1 MGALL
6 ENPAALKS
14 KGVKAALSDIVVA
27 VAVKCAPLIS
37 APHLCAGVLTQWLCH
52 RRHGQLVTVTTALL
66 HLLNKHEH
74 LPGPVAELAEA
85 AVKRHGDSRLAV
97 ALLREVGAVEPAEY
111 KRQTAAD
118 AVGVRCVGAL
128 LVELAERLP
137 LTVGKNIA
145 LLRPHLDGEAH
156 GLRSALLGVLGH
168 LIVGFSDPNAD
179 AAGSS
184 ATSAEALP
192 AAAQLRVHAKEGFLE
207 ALAGRTH
214 DSHAFTRAR
223 VLTTWSFLAERR
235 ALPLSHYGPAAASA
249 AARLADTKAV
259 VRKAA
264 AVLLRT
270 LLQHNPY
277 AAQLGGAALKAT
289 LADWQARL
297 DASAQRDDAEKADA
311 AASAAAQVEAAE
323 ARAAGTT
330 PLKAPPTPGEQ
341 PPPPTPAPQSEA
353 AALAAEEAAANSEA
367 EARLDGGTEALR
379 MMVAALSGA
388 VAFSATLAGA
398 VGPACAM
405 LGSATSSDATEAAA
419 LLVACRQFG
428 VDGAGEG
435 VRKVLALVFAREPAV
450 RSAALEA
457 ADTLYLAQEPAGA
470 ADALLE
476 LVTGAALGELVAAE
490 EVLTQLVKTERLA
503 PGGPVMRHLWAEAAG
518 RGAAL
523 TAEDAA
529 ALTPAALLARRTA
542 ALDVLCMAGSAAP
555 AALRAHVPLL
565 LGCLTAGARGHA
577 PLARAACVALGR
589 AGAHDPDAPAS
600 LGPGPAPWAADHAAF
615 DAVAALMSARAAGAL
630 DGAAWFPTAEAALAA
645 LYVLHPA
652 PEAAAAQMLARMAM
666 EAGLVAGP
674 AAAVSPAEGDETEAA
689 APVATLGAVNA
700 QALSRFLFAL
710 GTVALRQLVHVEA
723 SARAVRAARLKAEK
737 AAVAAAEAAAA
748 APPKPAPKAAKKSA
762 KGAAAA
768 PPAED
773 VDADPGSLAAQ
784 LGQGVVSADAELD
797 ALREAAEAELV
808 SAHSGGIVALFA
820 PLAAAVASRPELLAA
835 HPLLRAAAL
844 SALCRL
850 CACDAAFC
858 EAHLALLFTR
868 LKDTPAPG
876 TRASLL
882 VALGDLAF
890 RFPNAVEPWTA
901 HFYGLREWGSSL
913 HDAHAG
919 VRKHALTVLSHLVL
933 NDMMKVK
940 GHIADMALC
949 LEDAE
954 PSIASLARLFF
965 FELSHRTGAPIY
977 NLLPDVLSRLS
988 ADAALPADGFQ
999 RILKHLLSF
1008 VDKDKQA
1015 DALAEKLVA
1024 RMAEAAPKQARDVSY
1039 CLSQLSLSER
1049 GLKKLADGFKM
1060 LEPALADA
1068 TVFAHLEAA
1077 VRGAKKGSGAAAN
1090 KPELK
1095 AAAEELEARLRAVHE
1110 ERAEIARAAERAAR
1124 HEGKASGEAG
1134 EDEGASAGAGSPQ
1147 KENAQPP
1154 PAPAPAAPKGRGKG
1168 AKAAAPKAAA
1178 GGKKAPAKARVKKA
1192 VASSDD
1198 DDDDAAGDSDGGAP
1212 APKPRARQPLRAR
1225 AARAAPI
1232 GGDDSD

>member
-1 MGALL
+1 M
-6 ENPAALKS
+6 
-14 KGVKAALSDIVVA
+14 
-27 VAVKCAPLIS
+27 
-37 APHLCAGVLTQWLCH
+37 
-52 RRHGQLVTVTTALL
+52 TVTTALL

-97 ALLREVGAVEPAEY
+97 SLLREVGAVEPAEY

-168 LIVGFSDPNAD
+168 LIVGFSEPDPANA
-179 AAGSS
+179 AAGSG
-184 ATSAEALP
+184 ANAEALP

-214 DSHAFTRAR
+214 DSHAFTRAK
-223 VLTTWSFLAERR
+223 VLSTWAFLAERR
-235 ALPLSHYGPAAASA
+235 ALPLSHYGPAADAA

-264 AVLLRT
+264 ASLLRT

-277 AAQLGGAALKAT
+277 AAQLGSAPLRAT
-289 LADWQARL
+289 LADWQRRL
-297 DASAQRDDAEKADA
+297 DASSARDEAEKESA
-311 AASAAAQVEAAE
+311 AASAAARVEAEE
-323 ARAAGTT
+323 ARAAGPT
-330 PLKAPPTPGEQ
+330 PTKAPPTPGEQ

-379 MMVAALSGA
+379 MMVAALNGA
-388 VAFSATLAGA
+388 VAFAATMGGA

-405 LGSATSSDATEAAA
+405 LGSATSSDAVEAAA

-428 VDGAGEG
+428 VDGAAEG

-450 RSAALEA
+450 RAAALEA
-457 ADTLYLAQEPAGA
+457 AETLYLAQEPAGA

-490 EVLTQLVKTERLA
+490 EVLTQLVKTGRLA
-503 PGGPVMRHLWAEAAG
+503 PGGPVVRHLWAEAAG

-523 TAEDAA
+523 ASGEVA
-529 ALTPAALLARRTA
+529 ALPASAQLQRRTA
-542 ALDVLCMAGSAAP
+542 ALDVLCMAGGAAP
-555 AALRAHVPLL
+555 AALRAQVPLVL
-565 LGCLTAGARGHA
+565 DCLAAGARSHA
-577 PLARAACVALGR
+577 PLARAACIALAR
-589 AGAHDPDAPAS
+589 AGVPDPEAPAS
-600 LGPGPAPWAADHAAF
+600 LGPGPAPWAADHASF
-615 DAVAALMSARAAGAL
+615 DALNALLSARAAGAL
-630 DGAAWFPTAEAALAA
+630 DGAAWFPAAESALSA
-645 LYVLHPA
+645 LYALHPA
-652 PEAAAAQMLARMAM
+652 PEAAAAQMLARMAL
-666 EAGLVAGP
+666 EAGLVTKGDAP
-674 AAAVSPAEGDETEAA
+674 ALTEGSPEEGSAAVA
-689 APVATLGAVNA
+689 APSLGAVNA
-700 QALSRFLFAL
+700 QALARFLFAL

-723 SARAVRAARLKAEK
+723 SARAVRAARLAAEK

-748 APPKPAPKAAKKSA
+748 APPKAAPKATKAAKGA

-768 PPAED
+768 ASSSAPAED
-773 VDADPGSLAAQ
+773 AADPGSLAAQ

-797 ALREAAEAELV
+797 ALRESAEAELV
-808 SAHSGGIVALFA
+808 AQRGGGIVALFA
-820 PLAAAVASRPELLAA
+820 PLAAGVASRPDLLAA

-949 LEDAE
+949 LEDPE

-1024 RMAEAAPKQARDVSY
+1024 RMADASPKQARDVAY
-1039 CLSQLSLSER
+1039 CISQLTLSER
-1049 GLKKLADGFKM
+1049 GLKKLSDGFKL

-1068 TVFAHLEAA
+1068 AVFASLEAA
-1077 VRGAKKGSGAAAN
+1077 VRGVKKGGAGAAG

-1095 AAAEELEARLRAVHE
+1095 AAAEELEARLRAAHE

-1124 HEGKASGEAG
+1124 HEGKASGEAADDA
-1134 EDEGASAGAGSPQ
+1134 EDGAAAPGDTSTSPQ
-1147 KENAQPP
+1147 KENSQPP
-1154 PAPAPAAPKGRGKG
+1154 PAAPKGRGKG
-1168 AKAAAPKAAA
+1168 GKAAAPKAAT
-1178 GGKKAPAKARVKKA
+1178 KAKPKAARRKA
-1192 VASSDD
+1192 ASSDD

-1225 AARAAPI
+1225 AARAAPV

>member
-1 MGALL
+1 M
-6 ENPAALKS
+6 
-14 KGVKAALSDIVVA
+14 
-27 VAVKCAPLIS
+27 
-37 APHLCAGVLTQWLCH
+37 
-52 RRHGQLVTVTTALL
+52 TVTTALL

-179 AAGSS
+179 AAGTAS

-223 VLTTWSFLAERR
+223 VLTTWAFLAERR
-235 ALPLSHYGPAAASA
+235 ALPLSHYGPAAAAA

-297 DASAQRDDAEKADA
+297 DASAQRDEAEKESA

-323 ARAAGTT
+323 ARAAGST
-330 PLKAPPTPGEQ
+330 PLKAPPTPGDQ

-405 LGSATSSDATEAAA
+405 LGSATASDATEAAA

-450 RSAALEA
+450 RAAALEA

-523 TAEDAA
+523 AAEDAA
-529 ALTPAALLARRTA
+529 ALSPAALLARRTA

-565 LGCLTAGARGHA
+565 LDCLTAGARGHA

-589 AGAHDPDAPAS
+589 AGAHDPDAPTS
-600 LGPGPAPWAADHAAF
+600 LGPGPAPWTADHAAF

-652 PEAAAAQMLARMAM
+652 PEAAAAQMLARMAT
-666 EAGLVAGP
+666 EAGLVAAPP
-674 AAAVSPAEGDETEAA
+674 ASPAEGDEAEAA

-748 APPKPAPKAAKKSA
+748 APPKAAPKVAKKSA

-768 PPAED
+768 PAEEA
-773 VDADPGSLAAQ
+773 DADPGSLAAQ

-797 ALREAAEAELV
+797 ALRETAEAELV
-808 SAHSGGIVALFA
+808 SARSGGIVALFA

-1024 RMAEAAPKQARDVSY
+1024 RLAEAAPKQARDVSY

-1068 TVFAHLEAA
+1068 QVFAHLEAA

-1095 AAAEELEARLRAVHE
+1095 AAAEELEARLRAAHE

-1134 EDEGASAGAGSPQ
+1134 EDEESAGAGSPQ

-1168 AKAAAPKAAA
+1168 AKAAAPKAAT
-1178 GGKKAPAKARVKKA
+1178 KAKAAPKARKKA

-1225 AARAAPI
+1225 AARAAPV